1 MINKSSRL
9 HTGKYAAVGRIT
21 FLTNLAYFAELLWR
35 TIFMALIIFIFAQL
49 WAVVYVGIEVQRLG
63 G

>member
-49 WAVVYVGIEVQRLG
+49 WAVV
-63 G
+63 